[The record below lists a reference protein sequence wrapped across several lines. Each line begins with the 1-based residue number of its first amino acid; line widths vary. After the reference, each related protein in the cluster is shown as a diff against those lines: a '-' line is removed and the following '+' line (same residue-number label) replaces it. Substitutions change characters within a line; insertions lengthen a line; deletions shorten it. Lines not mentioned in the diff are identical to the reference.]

1 MYLHALKEHEMANK
15 PEVIIIGGGAA
26 GCAAAYNLSLSGIKC
41 AVIEREAIGSQAS
54 GYAAGGLNPLEGT
67 NIPGPLGALA
77 MESYAL
83 HKALWESLKD
93 STSIDYQWRLI
104 NLLKVCFDDSEASD
118 LTEIHARFNGFPDDT
133 FSADW
138 LTDRNLQNLEPRISP
153 ESSSGLLVK
162 GNATVNSYQYTLA
175 LAKAAEKMG
184 TSFINGTVTGIQR
197 QNNLVTAVE
206 LDGEYIHCETL
217 VIATGP
223 WSQDAA
229 HWLGTQIP
237 VSPLKGE
244 ILRLELTGTPLKY
257 DFSGGGGSI
266 YSKPDGQ
273 IWCGSTE
280 EWKGFDKELTESAKA
295 LIMKGATK
303 LIPDLSDST
312 LVLHTA
318 CLRPV
323 TPDWL
328 PIIGPA
334 PLWDNVFL
342 ATGAG
347 KKGILLS
354 PAIGKSISDLI
365 TKGATDLSIDC
376 CRPDRTVTEYV
387 SK

>member
-1 MYLHALKEHEMANK
+1 MANN

-26 GCAAAYNLSLSGIKC
+26 GCATAYNLSLLGIRC
-41 AVIEREAIGSQAS
+41 TVIEREGIGSQAS

-67 NIPGPLGALA
+67 NIPGPLGPLA
-77 MESYAL
+77 MESYLL
-83 HKALWESLKD
+83 HTDLWESLKE
-93 STSIDYQWRLI
+93 STGIDYEWRPIKLV
-104 NLLKVCFDDSEASD
+104 KVCFDHSELAD
-118 LTEIHARFNGFPDDT
+118 LNETHHRFNEFPNDY

-138 LTDRNLQNLEPRISP
+138 LTAQELQELEPRISS
-153 ESSSGLLVK
+153 ESLSGLLVK
-162 GNATVNSYQYTLA
+162 GNTSVNSFQYTLA
-175 LAKAAEKMG
+175 LAKAAENMG
-184 TSFINGTVTGIQR
+184 VSFISGSVTGLKS
-197 QNNLVTAVE
+197 QNDHVTAVE
-206 LDGEYIHCETL
+206 LDNQSIPCETL

-223 WSQDAA
+223 WSQDAE
-229 HWLGTQIP
+229 HWVGTQIP

-244 ILRLELTGTPLKY
+244 ILRLEMDNPPLQY

-266 YSKPDGQ
+266 YSKPNGL

-280 EWKGFDKELTESAKA
+280 EWKGFSKDLTESAKSS
-295 LIMKGATK
+295 IMKGATT
-303 LIPDLSDST
+303 LIPQLADAA

-334 PLWDNVFL
+334 PSWGNVFL

-354 PAIGKSISDLI
+354 PAIGKSIADLI
-365 TKGATDLSIDC
+365 TKGETALSINSC
-376 CRPDRTVTEYV
+376 LPDRGFTEYV
-387 SK
+387 S

>member
-1 MYLHALKEHEMANK
+1 MANN
-15 PEVIIIGGGAA
+15 PEVVIIGGGAA
-26 GCAAAYNLSLSGIKC
+26 GCATAYNLSLAGIRC
-41 AVIEREAIGSQAS
+41 TVIEREGVGTQAS

-67 NIPGPLGALA
+67 NIPGPLGHLA
-77 MESYAL
+77 MESYLL
-83 HKALWESLKD
+83 HSDLWEPLKE
-93 STSIDYQWRLI
+93 STGIDYEWRRIELI
-104 NLLKVCFDDSEASD
+104 KVCFDHSERPD
-118 LTEIHARFNGFPDDT
+118 LRETHQRFNELANKD

-138 LTDRNLQNLEPRISP
+138 LTAQELQELEPRIAP
-153 ESSSGLLVK
+153 ESSSGLLVN
-162 GNATVNSYQYTLA
+162 GNASVNSYQYTLA
-175 LAKAAEKMG
+175 LAKAAENMG
-184 TSFINGTVTGIQR
+184 VSFISGSVTGIQL
-197 QNNLVTAVE
+197 QNDRVTAVK
-206 LDGEYIHCETL
+206 LDSATIPCETL

-223 WSQDAA
+223 WSQDAEN
-229 HWLGTQIP
+229 WLGTQIP

-244 ILRLELTGTPLKY
+244 ILRLELPGTALQY

-280 EWKGFDKELTESAKA
+280 EWKGFSKDLTESAK
-295 LIMKGATK
+295 LSIMKGATT
-303 LIPDLSDST
+303 LIPRLADAT

-334 PLWDNVFL
+334 PSWSNVFL

-365 TKGATDLSIDC
+365 TEGKTSLSIDSC
-376 CRPDRTVTEYV
+376 LPDRVFAA
-387 SK
+387 K